1 MSKCSSFLQAISPKF
16 TIDHSCT
23 DVWLLVAI
31 GRFDFLW
38 STGRVEP
45 RDPLGHGKL
54 QSSWGRVAVLVVV
67 LVVVV
72 VVVVVVVLVV
82 VVVVVVVGGG
92 GGGVVVA
99 AVRGHDNATKV
110 DDTAHLHIVVAVV
123 LVAAAVAAVAMCFLH
138 LCLASWLGSLV
149 RHCRSGR
156 PGWLGNPRRSD
167 GSPAKVL
174 LMRCLLSLL
183 AVVRCYDHATK
194 VDDTTHPPVAGVV
207 AAAVAA
213 ALAASPLAPGFP
225 VGFPG
230 ASLTMLFLLLLLLL
244 LLLFLFLFFVL
255 LFLLLFLLCGCCGC
269 GCCCCSED
277 ITFCGPQGGWNG
289 ETHSA
294 MESCNLLRAV
304 LFVDIGRFDFLW
316 STGRVER

>member
-1 MSKCSSFLQAISPKF
+1 LDHQA
-16 TIDHSCT
+16 
-23 DVWLLVAI
+23 
-31 GRFDFLW
+31 
-38 STGRVEP
+38 
-45 RDPLGHGKL
+45 
-54 QSSWGRVAVLVVV
+54 
-67 LVVVV
+67 
-72 VVVVVVVLVV
+72 
-82 VVVVVVVGGG
+82 
-92 GGGVVVA
+92 GVVVA

-149 RHCRSGR
+149 RRCRSGR

-269 GCCCCSED
+269 GCGCGCCSED